1 MTIYQAVWGL
11 ALTGSLLI
19 LLGMAA
25 THAFEILSCRKMVH
39 LGWTIYGVSYIGVI
53 AVTFFLVS
61 VGSISYNFCNYFN

>member
-39 LGWTIYGVSYIGVI
+39 LGWTLYGVSYIGVI